1 MAFRFEQLEIWNLG
15 IDFASHVYEVTE
27 GFPRSEVFGLRSD
40 IREASNS
47 VPLNIGEGSGRGSKK
62 DFARFLDI
70 AMGSVY
76 EVVTGMAIA
85 LKRRYVTVTDYRAI
99 CTEAEVLAK
108 KLTRFQAALIP
119 GLKGGDMKS

>member
-1 MAFRFEQLEIWNLG
+1 MGFRFEQLEIWKLA

-27 GFPRSEVFGLRSD
+27 AFPRPEVFGLRSD
-40 IREASNS
+40 IRKAGNS
-47 VPLNIGEGSGRGSKK
+47 VPLNIGEGAGRGTKK

-85 LKRRYVTVTDYRAI
+85 LKRRYIATGEYRAI
-99 CTEAEVLAK
+99 YDEAEVPAK
-108 KLTRFQAALIP
+108 KLTRFQATLTP
-119 GLKGGDMKS
+119 SPRGES